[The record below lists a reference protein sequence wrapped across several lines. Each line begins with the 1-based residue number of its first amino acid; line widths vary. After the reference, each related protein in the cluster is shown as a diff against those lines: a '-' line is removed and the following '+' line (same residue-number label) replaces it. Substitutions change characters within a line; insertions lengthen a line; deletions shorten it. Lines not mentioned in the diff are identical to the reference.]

1 MANIR
6 IKDIADE
13 SASPVRASTY
23 LEVDSTAEGSQK
35 INLDTAAGLKAF
47 PFSEASPTTST
58 DKTLFF
64 TPVAITVTKLATVVR
79 GTTPSATVDIRHD
92 PDRSAAGNALIATPS
107 ATTSEST
114 GSVVTSFDDAT
125 IPADSWVWL
134 EVDAT
139 SGTVD
144 EVAGVIVFTQD

>member
-1 MANIR
+1 MPKRISELDANATPIR
-6 IKDIADE
+6 NDQSVAFDNI
-13 SASPVRASTY
+13 T
-23 LEVDSTAEGSQK
+23 TGTFQMT
-35 INLDTAAGLKAF
+35 INEIAGLKAISF
-47 PFSEASPTTST
+47 VEASPTTSV

-79 GTTPSATVDIRHD
+79 GSTPSCTVDIRHST
-92 PDRSAAGNALIATPS
+92 DRSAAGNALIATPA

-134 EVDAT
+134 EIDAT

>member
-1 MANIR
+1 MAKRIMDLTEDATPIR
-6 IKDIADE
+6 ATTFMEI
-13 SASPVRASTY
+13 
-23 LEVDSTAEGSQK
+23 DSTAEGSFRTGVND
-35 INLDTAAGLKAF
+35 IAGLKAISF
-47 PFSEASPTTST
+47 VEASPTTGV

-79 GTTPSATVDIRHD
+79 GTTPSCTVDIHHST
-92 PDRSAAGNALIATPS
+92 DRSAAGNALIASPA

-134 EVDAT
+134 EIDAT